1 MESGEMRLMLG
12 IAALGA
18 ALALGAAAAPAGGPP
33 VALGVGTPV
42 PQYFPPP
49 STIPAPIAPPPSAPG
64 TPAPA
69 QSVAPLPPLVLYQT
83 PAVVVP
89 VVPQRRSK

>member
-1 MESGEMRLMLG
+1 MGS
-12 IAALGA
+12 ATAQ
-18 ALALGAAAAPAGGPP
+18 AGGPP
-33 VALGVGTPV
+33 VALGVGAPV

-69 QSVAPLPPLVLYQT
+69 ATVAPLPPLVLYAA
-83 PAVVVP
+83 PPVVVP
-89 VVPQRRSK
+89 AVPVRRK